1 MNIELIRNTI
11 YKAYLE
17 DFYRYC
23 KELGGATAEIMSE
36 LLEVFFPPPSSSL
49 RRLVVFTSSLGE
61 DTSLTVYLYEVRGR
75 PTSHQYYYQF
85 IWY

>member
-36 LLEVFFPPPSSSL
+36 LLEVL
-49 RRLVVFTSSLGE
+49 VQHRTVTTKVLTRLNLQN
-61 DTSLTVYLYEVRGR
+61 TSLKLTEEQSIL
-75 PTSHQYYYQF
+75 P
-85 IWY
+85 